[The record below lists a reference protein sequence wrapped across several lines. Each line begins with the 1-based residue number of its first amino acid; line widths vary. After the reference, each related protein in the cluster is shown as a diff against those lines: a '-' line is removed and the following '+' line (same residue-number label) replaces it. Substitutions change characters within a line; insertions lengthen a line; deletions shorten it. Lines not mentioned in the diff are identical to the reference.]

1 MTRKTVLTRQ
11 ELERVM
17 IWMQLNK
24 KYDRIMFVQK
34 NSNGIGTV
42 TWARFFNAHTPDRYE
57 EIEVSDMEIW

>member
-17 IWMQLNK
+17 IWMQLNN

-57 EIEVSDMEIW
+57 EIEVTDVEIW

>member
-17 IWMQLNK
+17 IWMQLNN

-57 EIEVSDMEIW
+57 EIEVTDMEIW